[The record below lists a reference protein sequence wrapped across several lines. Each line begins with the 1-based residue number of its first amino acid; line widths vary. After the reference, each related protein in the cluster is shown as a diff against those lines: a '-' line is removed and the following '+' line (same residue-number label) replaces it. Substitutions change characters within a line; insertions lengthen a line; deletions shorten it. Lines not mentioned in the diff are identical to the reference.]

1 MARTKIDQKRSDQR
15 IPSSLVVKY
24 FHRGSICY
32 GLITNLSAKG
42 MCINSGVCLPSNSS
56 IKLLLPLKDEVLEL
70 PVKVRRVVRTDTFY
84 DTMGVEVLNPSEKY
98 LQVVESFKDVF
109 DMN

>member
-1 MARTKIDQKRSDQR
+1 MRKNINQKRAYGR

-32 GLITNLSAKG
+32 GLITDLSDKG

-56 IKLLLPLKDEVLEL
+56 IKLLLPLKEEVLEL

-84 DTMGVEVLNPSEKY
+84 DTMGVEVLDPTDKY
-98 LQVVESFKDVF
+98 LKVVESFKDVF